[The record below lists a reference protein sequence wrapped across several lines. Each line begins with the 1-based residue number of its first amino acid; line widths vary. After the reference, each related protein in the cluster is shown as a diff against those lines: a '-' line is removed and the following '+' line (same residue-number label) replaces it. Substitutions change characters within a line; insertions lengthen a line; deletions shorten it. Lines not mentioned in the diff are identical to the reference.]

1 LRTDLAV
8 KGPKVSGAPA
18 AAEAAGLLGGRREG
32 LKDLL
37 AP

>member
-18 AAEAAGLLGGRREG
+18 AAEAAGLL
-32 LKDLL
+32 
-37 AP
+37 